1 MVAPKKMLETPLT
14 GKDLGNFTMGLQVLS
29 TFQAVS
35 SITTSKSGGGSSGGG
50 GGSSSSSI

>member
-1 MVAPKKMLETPLT
+1 MLETPLT

-35 SITTSKSGGGSSGGG
+35 SITTFKSGGGSSGGG
-50 GGSSSSSI
+50 GDSSSSSI